1 MSPPLNPPFTAVV
14 RKVRR
19 LESVSYRVAGLW
31 KLVSHK
37 LSEECLRHGSIEDF
51 KALLREES
59 PILRVLGLI
68 CLAKS
73 VRPEEFLT
81 IAKPLYVDRAP
92 VRITNGCVLNRSV
105 TVGAIAEQLAGD
117 RFFLAAEDKSPATQI
132 LFYRSPKGVHDND
145 YTKQS
150 LWVMGADGSSPR

>member
-73 VRPEEFLT
+73 SRPGGSFSQSL
-81 IAKPLYVDRAP
+81 KPLYVDIAK
-92 VRITNGCVLNRSV
+92 VIITN
-105 TVGAIAEQLAGD
+105 
-117 RFFLAAEDKSPATQI
+117 
-132 LFYRSPKGVHDND
+132 VHLESQRD
-145 YTKQS
+145 S
-150 LWVMGADGSSPR
+150 